1 MSTVSLVN
9 FSQLNTI
16 TITATNCRASHI
28 ALVPDATITAT
39 TGSHTIYTPD
49 GKTVVIMDQLGNR
62 LFIECNGT
70 ADSSFVAGGTG
81 TLLTADNTLN
91 ILSLYTING
100 GSSGNIVSAAQIPNG
115 AFDATFANPATN
127 SYLSYRISTTTT
139 MTNTS
144 RCDYLYAASTNT
156 TSNGQTY
163 AAGLSVRSLANVLTS
178 GTTLSFGTHAN
189 MTSGMYYVVAYAT
202 YAVSTTPYTAQL
214 LFLFNNTTA
223 VLSGVSVR
231 CEATVGSSSQMVCA
245 TLQGI
250 VVVTGLGTTTGTL
263 YQYISTSTTNNE
275 GLTSGFGFDRYA
287 ALYIEQIL

>member
-9 FSQLNTI
+9 FSQLNII

-81 TLLTADNTLN
+81 TLVTADNTLS
-91 ILSLYTING
+91 ILNSYTING
-100 GSSGNIVSAAQIPNG
+100 GSSGNIVSSNQIG
-115 AFDATFANPATN
+115 ALLDATFATPTTN

-139 MTNTS
+139 MTSTP

-189 MTSGMYYVVAYAT
+189 MLSGMYYVIAYAT
-202 YAVSTTPYTAQL
+202 YTVSTTPYTAQL
-214 LFLFNNTTA
+214 LFLLNNTTA

-231 CEATVGSSSQMVCA
+231 CEATVGPSSQIVCA
-245 TLQGI
+245 TLQGM
-250 VVVTGLGTTTGTL
+250 VVITNSGTTTGTL